1 MHTVRT
7 DGAKNM
13 VIWLP
18 QSQLNGDG
26 ANVGGAG
33 VGSREKRGR
42 KGLPALFPRREM
54 EGGREGKRGYRLWA

>member
-13 VIWLP
+13 VIWQP

-26 ANVGGAG
+26 ANLGGTDG
-33 VGSREKRGR
+33 VGRREKRGR
-42 KGLPALFPRREM
+42 KGLLALCPRRER
-54 EGGREGKRGYRLWA
+54 EGGRERERLYLWA